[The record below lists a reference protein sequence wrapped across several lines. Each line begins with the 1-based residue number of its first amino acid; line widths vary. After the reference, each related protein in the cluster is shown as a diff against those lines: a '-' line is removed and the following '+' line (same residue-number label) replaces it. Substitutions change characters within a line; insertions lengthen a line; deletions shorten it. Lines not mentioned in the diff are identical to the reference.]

1 MNISIAEI
9 FLLIW
14 GCVMT
19 GLWVSV
25 RARYHHFG
33 KTTAFIF
40 AKLADKEAT
49 IRRTKEGAME
59 IKEVDNAKENSNGV

>member
-1 MNISIAEI
+1 MNISIAEF

-19 GLWVSV
+19 GLWLSL
-25 RARYHHFG
+25 RAKHYQFG

-40 AKLADKEAT
+40 AKLADNEAT
-49 IRRTKEGAME
+49 IRRTKEGGME
-59 IKEVDNAKENSNGV
+59 ITEVRDGLQK